1 MNNSHKKN
9 GRFPA
14 KGNDRI
20 GNRIKYGDSNLMNVP
35 GVHNP
40 IDAIKL
46 AQIKRTLI
54 SGLSTYKNVCKGLER
69 NFLGVQNEN

>member
-1 MNNSHKKN
+1 MREQKKD
-9 GRFPA
+9 RHPA
-14 KGNDRI
+14 KGNGLII
-20 GNRIKYGDSNLMNVP
+20 GNRNKYGDSNLMNVP

-46 AQIKRTLI
+46 AQTKRTLI
-54 SGLSTYKNVCKGLER
+54 SGLCTYKKVCKGLER